1 LTILWIFEGILY
13 HPNILLSH
21 HVLWACRILVIP
33 SLPICLLESY
43 RRISQQMASAIRQ
56 SQQ

>member
-1 LTILWIFEGILY
+1 
-13 HPNILLSH
+13 
-21 HVLWACRILVIP
+21 VIP